1 MNRTYGFLFLIIGIL
16 SLCIISVYG
25 AETDNAATIILKS
38 DDPFWNQ
45 VRAGIMDAVS
55 EDEIDLSIITSD
67 TPYLSDEMVIL
78 AFDAIE
84 KTPAMLIISPT
95 DVSLFS
101 PVIKAAEN
109 ANIPVIL
116 LESPLSD
123 DIAAGY
129 VGSDNAA
136 IGVLAAQ
143 DMAELLGEKGAVA
156 VLSHNAQDPGSLIR
170 KDFFSEQI
178 QTQYPDMEVSA
189 HYPDSDSSLSQFI
202 ESMLSDNPQLKGIF
216 STDSDSTLALGK
228 AIQALGLTGSVAI
241 IGVDGGD
248 EVFDLV
254 TKGVIQET
262 IMQDPYEMGHVAGE
276 QLKAYYENAELQP
289 AHFIDFIT
297 IVTDV
302 PFTGTQVAASP
313 VETQA
318 TLTPTPAQDKTD
330 GELSYNERLQAASG
344 KYDFGTMADQAAASH
359 YSTVNQ
365 IAQQQAALS
374 ASMSGGGSGRS
385 GHWCP
390 TCGSGLVWVP

>member
-16 SLCIISVYG
+16 SLCTMSAYG
-25 AETDNAATIILKS
+25 AEADNAATVILKS
-38 DDPFWNQ
+38 DDPFWEQ
-45 VRAGIMDAVS
+45 VRLGILDTIS
-55 EDEIDLSIITSD
+55 GDEMDLSILTPD
-67 TPYLSDEMVIL
+67 TPYTSDEMVIL

-84 KTPAMLIISPT
+84 NIPALLIISPT
-95 DVSLFS
+95 DESLFI
-101 PVIKAAEN
+101 PVIKAAGN

-129 VGSDNAA
+129 IGSDNAA
-136 IGVLAAQ
+136 IGVTAAQ
-143 DMAELLGEKGAVA
+143 DLAALLQEKGAVA
-156 VLSHNAQDPGSLIR
+156 VLSYNTQDPGSLIR
-170 KDFFSEQI
+170 TDSFTEQI
-178 QTQYPDMEVSA
+178 QTQYPDMEVSV
-189 HYPDSDSSLSQFI
+189 HYPDSDIPLNQFI

-216 STDSDSTLALGK
+216 STDSDSTLALGNT
-228 AIQALGLTGSVAI
+228 IQALGLAGSVAI

-254 TKGVIQET
+254 TRGVIQET
-262 IMQDPYEMGHVAGE
+262 IMQDPYEMGRAAGE
-276 QLKAYYENAELQP
+276 QLKTYNNGTDIQP
-289 AHFIDFIT
+289 DLFIDFIT
-297 IVTDV
+297 IVSDV
-302 PFTGTQVAASP
+302 PFTGSPIEVPPAKAQVTTKP
-313 VETQA
+313 
-318 TLTPTPAQDKTD
+318 TPTQDTTD

-374 ASMSGGGSGRS
+374 ASMSGGGNGRS